1 MSMETDFCYGET
13 FSRSPFVFTGGKK
26 DEFKSVIL

>member
-1 MSMETDFCYGET
+1 MSMETDFCYGEI
-13 FSRSPFVFTGGKK
+13 FSRSPFVFTGGK